1 MIPDREQRP
10 SPLPRAARRGAG
22 ASPDSMEGMMRV
34 SVIKYVV
41 GVMSILLLTAPL
53 TLGQQRQERP
63 AQGDTMTFSEKVKAG
78 FPTRWGKLE
87 INTPWGTSYKYKGP
101 NEMVDEFDLSTYRT
115 PLESKILSRRW
126 EGNAGMYLA
135 NEEYFGGFTF
145 WADLVSAGFPVAH
158 FSELEWITTREGYWY
173 SRYILSYVQAQGH
186 MGIHMVQGPY
196 WTLKAQQMQQN
207 NRLIRDRGERVPS
220 NKDIF
225 LGFYAPIYAR
235 RVGWPRVFEDANPT
249 MLDFKSGDPHFTGPI
264 PISDTFADPQSD
276 KTYAWGIPAYL
287 IDWRSARWAPDSM
300 DRTIDLGIV
309 AQTMKK
315 KLVWTR
321 RFFATTHEGPAPGD
335 PTRTVELL
343 GSSGGEGFRGLVL
356 TQGALNGLLVIKA
369 ALIADERGKLG
380 GINPFNYD
388 PSAGLRYIPH
398 EISPELIR
406 VGELPDRPY
415 AYHAKDLSSQL
426 WDQAS
431 LLWAAT
437 DYYDQAFRFQKTPNV
452 EAAVF
457 SIDPPADGGLI
468 EQRTYKVAL
477 GISNMIVQNMKAMH
491 ETRSGALAS
500 EWTRAGRT
508 GDEVS
513 VQDAAMAIV
522 ALNEYDQ
529 RLAARES
536 EGHPEFRADA
546 RAMAKAQADF
556 LVRVQNADGSFNER
570 YGIANGTG
578 LGSDKLMSAQFFGIR
593 ALVAAWHL
601 TGDDLY
607 LQRAKRTWNLLN
619 TAYWDE
625 PTGLY
630 RSELGSDIVIYTPLE
645 IAAAYGAMRELI
657 LATPAHRARPLLERY
672 VRFWVQSLDN
682 SGMQMSEDHNTGEI
696 SFGHLSA
703 DDDSDGIPFLS
714 RSDGPNGIAP
724 LPAGRIA
731 INIGRPGNAEFAA
744 LKGEIYAPET
754 LVAAAYS
761 VRRDGDAVLLP
772 EIEPVDDTY
781 VSRPTVTRWMGWTA
795 RLAPSR
801 RVEIGSDLSGE
812 QIFRRNCVACHGQRG
827 EGIFGFDLAK
837 DMFTFPL
844 EEVINTITE
853 GRFDKGMP
861 RWGQGVDDLNIIETE
876 DELHL
881 GNVLSEE
888 EIARVAEYIKTG
900 LAERYRGTETLEAY
914 VAYQAKQKQKLANEA
929 KNREGQEHR

>member
-1 MIPDREQRP
+1 
-10 SPLPRAARRGAG
+10 
-22 ASPDSMEGMMRV
+22 MRV
-34 SVIKYVV
+34 FVTRSVLVV
-41 GVMSILLLTAPL
+41 VCVLLLTAPL
-53 TLGQQRQERP
+53 TFGQQREER
-63 AQGDTMTFSEKVKAG
+63 AAVADSMTFSDKVKAG
-78 FPTRWGKLE
+78 FPTRWGKLK
-87 INTPWGTSYKYKGP
+87 INTPWGASYKYKGP
-101 NEMVDEFDLSTYRT
+101 NEMLDVFDLAPYRT
-115 PLESKILSRRW
+115 PLDSKILSRRW
-126 EGNAGMYLA
+126 EGSGGMYLA

-145 WADLVSAGFPVAH
+145 WVDLVNAGFPVAH
-158 FSELEWITTREGYWY
+158 FPQLEWITTREGYWY
-173 SRYILSYVQAQGH
+173 SRYILSYVQGQGH

-196 WTLKAQQMQQN
+196 WTLKAQQMNQK
-207 NRLIRDRGERVPS
+207 NRLIRSRGERVPS
-220 NKDIF
+220 NKDVF
-225 LGFYAPIYAR
+225 LGFYAPIYSR

-249 MLDFKSGDPHFTGPI
+249 MLDFKSGDPHFTGTI
-264 PISDTFADPQSD
+264 PTSDTFADPQSD

-287 IDWRSARWAPDSM
+287 LDWRTSRWNPDSM
-300 DRTIDLGIV
+300 DRTIDIGTV

-335 PTRTVELL
+335 PSRTVELL
-343 GSSGGEGFRGLVL
+343 GSSGGEGFRGVVL

-369 ALIADERGKLG
+369 ALIADESGDLG
-380 GINPFNYD
+380 GINPFAYD
-388 PSAGLRYIPH
+388 PSEGLRYIPH
-398 EISPELIR
+398 QIDPELIR

-415 AYHAKDLSSQL
+415 AYHGKDLSSQL

-452 EAAVF
+452 EAAAF
-457 SIDPPADGGLI
+457 SIDPPGDGGLI

-477 GISNMIVQNMKAMH
+477 GIANMIVQNLEAMH

-500 EWTRAGRT
+500 EWTRDGRT
-508 GDEVS
+508 GDEIS

-536 EGHPEFRADA
+536 EGHPEFRAQA
-546 RAMAKAQADF
+546 RRMAKAQADF

-570 YGIANGTG
+570 YGIASAAGVGNNN
-578 LGSDKLMSAQFFGIR
+578 LMSAQFFGIR
-593 ALVAAWHL
+593 GLVAAWHL
-601 TGDDLY
+601 TGDDVY

-619 TAYWDE
+619 TAYWHE

-630 RSELGSDIVIYTPLE
+630 RSELSSDVVIYTPLDL
-645 IAAAYGAMRELI
+645 AAAYGAMRELI

-714 RSDGPNGIAP
+714 RSHGSHGVAP
-724 LPAGRIA
+724 LPAGKIA
-731 INIGRPGNAEFAA
+731 INIGGPGNAAFAA
-744 LKGEIYAPET
+744 LKGETYQQAT
-754 LVAAAYS
+754 SVAARYRERS
-761 VRRDGDAVLLP
+761 DGNAVVLP
-772 EIEPVDDTY
+772 EIEPVDDSY
-781 VSRPTVTRWMGWTA
+781 IERPMTTRWMGWNA
-795 RLAPSR
+795 RLAASR
-801 RVEIGSDLSGE
+801 KVAIGSDRSGAE
-812 QIFRRNCVACHGQRG
+812 IFRQNCVACHGQRG

-853 GRFDKGMP
+853 GRFEKGMP

-888 EIARVAEYIKTG
+888 EVARVAGYIKG
-900 LAERYRGTETLEAY
+900 ELAVLYRSTETYEAY
-914 VAYQAKQKQKLANEA
+914 VAYQARQKQKLADDGAQES
-929 KNREGQEHR
+929 EGDKRR